1 MNKSMILL
9 AALIVLLGAWIY
21 LTADCV
27 SSRAKSGREINL
39 WEVLDCSY

>member
-9 AALIVLLGAWIY
+9 AALIVLLSAWIY

-27 SSRAKSGREINL
+27 SSRAKSGQVINL
-39 WEVLDCSY
+39 REVVDCSY